1 VTEQCV
7 GFSSLIIVSNSVDSA
22 VFGGYIHEETPID
35 DEVIREIDIGIDQ
48 VLLAF
53 LLGLLLVEKL

>member
-1 VTEQCV
+1 MTEQSV
-7 GFSSLIIVSNSVDSA
+7 EFSSLMIVSYSVDSG

-35 DEVIREIDIGIDQ
+35 DEVVCEIDIGIDQ